1 MLLRFVHI
9 SGEICGFAAKSNQFL
24 FSSHLKNKNKKKHSM
39 YLRKL
44 KKFIKP
50 KSFNGKFSW
59 PIRLNQKW
67 QNEFRTE

>member
-1 MLLRFVHI
+1 
-9 SGEICGFAAKSNQFL
+9 
-24 FSSHLKNKNKKKHSM
+24 M

-50 KSFNGKFSW
+50 KAFNGKFSW